1 MKKNNISQ
9 DSMKKVEFILNQKRD
24 EQTDIDLIIK
34 FQLKIFFVKKMIYMS
49 LFTMTKVMYLK

>member
-1 MKKNNISQ
+1 MKKNNIAQ

>member
-34 FQLKIFFVKKMIYMS
+34 FQLKIFFVKK
-49 LFTMTKVMYLK
+49 K